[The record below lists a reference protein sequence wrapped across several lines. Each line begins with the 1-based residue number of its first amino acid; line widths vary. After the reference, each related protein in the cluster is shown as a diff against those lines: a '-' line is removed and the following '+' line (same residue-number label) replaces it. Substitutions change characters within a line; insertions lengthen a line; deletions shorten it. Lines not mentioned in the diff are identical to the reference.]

1 MIVRMSKLEITGPK
15 ELLLPVLD
23 IVREEG
29 AFQPE
34 ADPSGFVTAR
44 HRQDIRALVPD
55 QRMVA
60 ERLFLERVRGLVDEL
75 LHLLPPLAVRESLL
89 EPAGVLDTIAAGA
102 GRHLALCRDLA
113 NRRDTLLRERQ
124 ELERSA
130 LVLTTIGSLIEK
142 TDGGCGLEFMGVTLR
157 DPLMVERLRPLLER
171 LTGGEVTLTT
181 TQAADGTLIGLITSP
196 APLIGLIRKAVKDEQ
211 LPELPFPEDVRDLP
225 LPERIR
231 RLRERLATVTA
242 EGAELDARLER
253 FSLQWLAIY
262 RRIDRW
268 LGERLALLATTGVV
282 HETGMCFILYGWAL
296 ADRVAGL
303 GRRLTGRFGGRVV
316 LEEGE
321 VLEQDLDRVPVALRN
336 PPYLRPFELFTR
348 LLPLPRYSSW
358 DPTPFLGIFFPL
370 FFGMMLG
377 DAGYGLL
384 LMATALLILR
394 RRRQGALADAGRIL
408 LISSSY
414 AVLFGILFGEL
425 FGEAGARLLHL
436 KPLVMERGRAIMP
449 MLIFSLAAG
458 ACHLLLGMLLGLAAT
473 LKRREHRQSMA
484 RIATIGLFLCLAAL
498 VVSLVLPF
506 PWLFTRPIM
515 VVAAVLVPFL
525 LLSGGFLAPLEL
537 LRYIGNMVSYAR
549 IMAIGLCSV
558 LLANAANHVAGLSGD
573 LILGTLAAVVL
584 HAVAIILGVFA
595 PTIHVLRLHVVEFFS
610 KFVEPGGRRFEP
622 LHK

>member
-15 ELLLPVLD
+15 ELLLQVLD
-23 IVREEG
+23 IVRGEG
-29 AFQPE
+29 VFQPE

-44 HRQDIRALVPD
+44 HRQDVRTLVPD
-55 QRMVA
+55 QHMVA
-60 ERLFLERVRGLVDEL
+60 ERLFLEHVHDLVDEL
-75 LHLLPPLAVRESLL
+75 LHLLPPLAVRESWL

-113 NRRDTLLRERQ
+113 TRRDTLHREQQ
-124 ELERSA
+124 ELERCA
-130 LVLTTIGSLIEK
+130 LVLTTIGSLIEG
-142 TDGGCGLEFMGVTLR
+142 TDSGCGLEFIGVILR
-157 DPLMVERLRPLLER
+157 SPTVVERLRKLLER
-171 LTGGEVTLTT
+171 LNQGEVTLTT
-181 TQAADGTLIGLITSP
+181 TVAADGTLIGLIASP
-196 APLIGLIRKAVKDEQ
+196 ASWGGVIKEAIKDEQ
-211 LPELPFPEDVRDLP
+211 LPELPFPAALRDLP

-231 RLRERLATVTA
+231 RLRERLMAVAAETA
-242 EGAELDARLER
+242 ALDAQLER
-253 FSLQWLAIY
+253 FARQWLAIY
-262 RRIDRW
+262 RRIDQW
-268 LGERLALLATTGVV
+268 LGERLGLLATTGVV

-296 ADRVAGL
+296 AERVAGL
-303 GRRLTGRFGGRVV
+303 ARRLAEHFGGRVV
-316 LEEGE
+316 LEERQ

-348 LLPLPRYSSW
+348 LLPLPRYTSW

-370 FFGMMLG
+370 FFGIMLG

-384 LMATALLILR
+384 LMATALLILS
-394 RRRQGALADAGRIL
+394 RRRQGVLADAGRIL

-436 KPLVMERGRAIMP
+436 EPLVMERGRAIMP
-449 MLIFSLAAG
+449 MLIFSLAVG
-458 ACHLLLGMLLGLAAT
+458 ACHLLLGMVLGLIAA
-473 LKRREHRQSMA
+473 LKRHEHRQSMG
-484 RIATIGLFLCLAAL
+484 RIVTIGLFLCLAAL
-498 VVSLVLPF
+498 VLSLVLPS
-506 PWLFTRPIM
+506 PWLFTKPIM
-515 VVAAVLVPFL
+515 VVAGILVPFL

-573 LILGTLAAVVL
+573 LILGTLAAVIL
-584 HAVAIILGVFA
+584 HAVAIVLGVFA